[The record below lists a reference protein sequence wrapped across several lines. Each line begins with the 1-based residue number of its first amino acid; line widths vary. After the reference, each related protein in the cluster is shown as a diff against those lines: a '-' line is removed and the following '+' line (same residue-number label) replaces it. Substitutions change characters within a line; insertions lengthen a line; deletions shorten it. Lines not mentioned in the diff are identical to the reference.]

1 MDTSVRTQD
10 SSPLGIS
17 TIGEEL
23 TIAGDVTSKGEL
35 HIDGHVQGDVY
46 CVALVLGE
54 NAQLEGNVVAEDV
67 TVRGHLIGS
76 VSALTVTL
84 EANSRVEGNL
94 FHTSLSLEQG
104 THFEGESHPSEDP
117 LFVGSKSARGRTAA
131 GRQ

>member
-17 TIGEEL
+17 TIGEEP

-67 TVRGHLIGS
+67 T
-76 VSALTVTL
+76 AL
-84 EANSRVEGNL
+84 NPSRRCQWAL
-94 FHTSLSLEQG
+94 
-104 THFEGESHPSEDP
+104 
-117 LFVGSKSARGRTAA
+117 A
-131 GRQ
+131 GACW

>member
-17 TIGEEL
+17 TIGEEP

-54 NAQLEGNVVAEDV
+54 NAQLEGNSGGG
-67 TVRGHLIGS
+67 RH
-76 VSALTVTL
+76 SA
-84 EANSRVEGNL
+84 
-94 FHTSLSLEQG
+94 Q
-104 THFEGESHPSEDP
+104 
-117 LFVGSKSARGRTAA
+117 SKSEVAMGTSWSVLVTSD
-131 GRQ
+131 